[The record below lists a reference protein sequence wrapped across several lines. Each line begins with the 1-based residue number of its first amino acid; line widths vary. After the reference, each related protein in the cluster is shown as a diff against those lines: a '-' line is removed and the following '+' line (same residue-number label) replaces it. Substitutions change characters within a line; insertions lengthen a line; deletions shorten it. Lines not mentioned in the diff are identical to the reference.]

1 MILKPYQK
9 QIIDDLARYLDIL
22 HEQRNTANA
31 FAEFWIKHPRTPVTP
46 ILGDA
51 VEPYKNNVPG
61 CPHVCIKVPTAGGK
75 TFIAANA
82 LSTIFNALSPS
93 RPKVVVW
100 LVPSNSILEQ
110 TIRNFS
116 NPYHPYRQQLN
127 TDFANKV
134 DVFDKK
140 ALLQGA
146 GFNNT
151 SVRENMT
158 LCILSFDSLR
168 AKKKEDRKVNDENGN
183 LQSFANDVNEDEIS
197 LMAVLRAFNPVVIVD
212 ESHNAESDLSVEML
226 KNLNPSFIL
235 DLTATPRKNSN
246 IISFTP
252 AIELKKESMVKL
264 PVIVYNHHKK
274 EEVVSSALELRGKLE
289 RSAEYARKNGAPYIR
304 PIVLFQAEPK
314 NKDDNVT
321 FERVK
326 SMLLELKIPE
336 EQIKIKTADKN
347 ELLNVDLLSPDCPV
361 RYIITVNALKE
372 GWDCPFAYILASLAD
387 RSSAVDVE
395 QILGRVL
402 RLPNVRK
409 NENVMLNMSYVFTA
423 SAKFSETLDSIVNGL
438 NRAGFSC
445 KDYRQVECE
454 NVVESAA
461 TSETQA
467 NPVPPLG
474 NSQEDVFD
482 VSQIFWNA
490 DSEIADE
497 PAVSSESQKDSGA
510 EASSTNSK
518 TLSPNAPV
526 LAQIEQI
533 AKKEN
538 EALEK
543 KVAEHRSTPTPPSE
557 MERQVKI
564 YKVKEVFKESAE
576 SVKLPQF
583 FMNCIAEDSHADL
596 FGIQE
601 TPFEKDLLLKNFP
614 LRNADT
620 NIDFQNIEIDMR
632 KIDLD
637 ESQKDYTPTI
647 FKVDASRQQEIVRWL
662 LNIDNIEKKRQKCA
676 KLLRDWIGSM
686 YPIPERDV
694 VEYIT
699 RVLGNFNDSELDQM
713 LNSQSEYATKIK
725 EKINDLSA
733 KYIEMEFDKALD
745 QDKIVLRPSFNIPK
759 ELTLSKTCKPLPKML
774 HEKEDDVN
782 DFEESVINAVANL
795 ENVEFWTRNRE
806 KKDFCINGF
815 INHYPDFIIKTKRG
829 KIVLLETKGDHLDA
843 EKKIKLGNLWA
854 AKAGNEYRYCLVY
867 EHRKVEH
874 AYTKDEFIATL
885 KEW

>member
-1 MILKPYQK
+1 
-9 QIIDDLARYLDIL
+9 
-22 HEQRNTANA
+22 
-31 FAEFWIKHPRTPVTP
+31 
-46 ILGDA
+46 
-51 VEPYKNNVPG
+51 
-61 CPHVCIKVPTAGGK
+61 
-75 TFIAANA
+75 
-82 LSTIFNALSPS
+82 
-93 RPKVVVW
+93 
-100 LVPSNSILEQ
+100 
-110 TIRNFS
+110 
-116 NPYHPYRQQLN
+116 
-127 TDFANKV
+127 
-134 DVFDKK
+134 
-140 ALLQGA
+140 
-146 GFNNT
+146 
-151 SVRENMT
+151 
-158 LCILSFDSLR
+158 
-168 AKKKEDRKVNDENGN
+168 
-183 LQSFANDVNEDEIS
+183 
-197 LMAVLRAFNPVVIVD
+197 
-212 ESHNAESDLSVEML
+212 
-226 KNLNPSFIL
+226 
-235 DLTATPRKNSN
+235 
-246 IISFTP
+246 
-252 AIELKKESMVKL
+252 
-264 PVIVYNHHKK
+264 
-274 EEVVSSALELRGKLE
+274 
-289 RSAEYARKNGAPYIR
+289 
-304 PIVLFQAEPK
+304 
-314 NKDDNVT
+314 
-321 FERVK
+321 
-326 SMLLELKIPE
+326 
-336 EQIKIKTADKN
+336 
-347 ELLNVDLLSPDCPV
+347 
-361 RYIITVNALKE
+361 
-372 GWDCPFAYILASLAD
+372 
-387 RSSAVDVE
+387 
-395 QILGRVL
+395 
-402 RLPNVRK
+402 
-409 NENVMLNMSYVFTA
+409 
-423 SAKFSETLDSIVNGL
+423 
-438 NRAGFSC
+438 
-445 KDYRQVECE
+445 
-454 NVVESAA
+454 
-461 TSETQA
+461 
-467 NPVPPLG
+467 
-474 NSQEDVFD
+474 
-482 VSQIFWNA
+482 
-490 DSEIADE
+490 
-497 PAVSSESQKDSGA
+497 
-510 EASSTNSK
+510 
-518 TLSPNAPV
+518 
-526 LAQIEQI
+526 
-533 AKKEN
+533 
-538 EALEK
+538 
-543 KVAEHRSTPTPPSE
+543 

-745 QDKIVLRPSFNIPK
+745 QDKIILRPSFNIPK

-829 KIVLLETKGDHLDA
+829 KNVLLETKGDHLDA